1 MTAAENLQEGYI
13 QIISSPALRAFF
25 GSAELWQ
32 LRVAEQMTLP
42 GGSAQSTFFKWKHA
56 DIELPK
62 TGWSGF
68 PICWGAKRPGR
79 CFCCRSVRWHRV
91 NGQTAASAG
100 SPFPGARSAFVG
112 AHSAIFEAFSAVIPR
127 RPHQIGKPIFR
138 KSNVPDWAAA
148 HCVGD
153 HEQQQTSSQR
163 HQRPRPPLANK
174 PSVVA

>member
-79 CFCCRSVRWHRV
+79 CFCCRSVRWHS
-91 NGQTAASAG
+91 GQRPDGRISRLAVPW
-100 SPFPGARSAFVG
+100 SPF
-112 AHSAIFEAFSAVIPR
+112 
-127 RPHQIGKPIFR
+127 
-138 KSNVPDWAAA
+138 
-148 HCVGD
+148 CVRWSPLGD
-153 HEQQQTSSQR
+153 
-163 HQRPRPPLANK
+163 L
-174 PSVVA
+174 